1 MTVKRQMAAAL
12 PMLLQTPV
20 TDPVHT
26 MLGQQ
31 GKELDINEQTNMV
44 FDIAGWKDK
53 KDVIIDMTPED
64 EQRFAMQNPAVQ
76 KMLQQQQAPQG
87 QTNSKLTIIDSENSA
102 RAFLELLRRTIE
114 KRGESQTRG
123 RYSRKSGPTRNNLI
137 AGK

>member
-114 KRGESQTRG
+114 KRGESQTVEG
-123 RYSRKSGPTRNNLI
+123 TPGNQGLPGTI
-137 AGK
+137 